1 MNKVTK
7 LSKIVLCGA
16 LVEAVVGCSQPVRFA
31 PSVLE
36 QSSLTDNVFGQT
48 PVIPEVEEPKVDP
61 FNPYKHMSDISQGD
75 DSMTPNIAA
84 DDGLNGKAVSNCER
98 QRADGSDRYEEERQA
113 ALAAAKAD
121 TSLIPVRFS
130 VSAGSAEDAIAQW
143 SHERSILRKESNG
156 VTPFYVGAAKKDS
169 AADAC
174 KWSTNCNKTAVKTN
188 HFHYIAD
195 HQQARR
201 EFIAGEKCFFTTVRA
216 IASVDDAGAV
226 TVFQEGATAPADVL
240 AVQNHSLRNL
250 YYGESY
256 EDVVDSGS
264 PRLFKKLGDGTPN
277 IVSLYVADLREN
289 VVDKSG
295 KTVSILTPEF
305 IKLSKGLT
313 RGDEVRLTFKEIF
326 SLRTIWTE
334 RDFVTNVLSS
344 QRTSKAGTLSAYEG
358 VPQLIQW
365 LVHSGVEGT
374 AMSTKYTPLVL
385 DLGVKNVRT
394 SSLEGG
400 SFFNLANI
408 QAPVTH
414 MTAWLGGNLVVRES
428 TNNVNKTH
436 FSREID
442 DGFLVVPNADGSI
455 TSSQNLFG
463 SQMKVSVNGEEK
475 TFANGF
481 ETLAALAA
489 KDCQSEDPKK
499 HYLGPWDGELYSQKI
514 KVWVDKN
521 RNAVADAG
529 EVISLADAKVA
540 AINAC
545 HVVYANEKDK
555 YGNSTELRS
564 PFLMFKQGE
573 SEVAEEELLTRLAT
587 GKDKDGQDVE
597 FRLMVDI
604 FFKAKPGVILE
615 NVDTTGLPAVG
626 GAQLAQIVQ

>member
-61 FNPYKHMSDISQGD
+61 FNPFKHMSDIHQGD
-75 DSMTPNIAA
+75 DSMTPNIAS
-84 DDGLNGKAVSNCER
+84 DNGLNGKAVSNCDR
-98 QRADGSDRYEEERQA
+98 VRADGSDRYEEERLA
-113 ALAAAKAD
+113 ALAAAKTD

-130 VSAGSAEDAIAQW
+130 VSAGSAEDSIALW
-143 SHERSILRKESNG
+143 SHQRTILRKDSNG
-156 VTPFYVGAAKKDS
+156 VTPFYVGAAKKDT
-169 AADAC
+169 DAC
-174 KWSTNCNKTAVKTN
+174 KWSTNCTKTATVTN

-195 HQQARR
+195 HQQARQ
-201 EFIAGEKCFFTTVRA
+201 EFIAGEKCFFSTVRA
-216 IASVDDAGAV
+216 IASVDDSGV
-226 TVFQEGATAPADVL
+226 MTVFASEAAAPADVL
-240 AVQNHSLRNL
+240 SLQNHSLRNL

-256 EDVVDSGS
+256 ENIVDSGS
-264 PRLFKKLGDGTPN
+264 PRLFKKLGDGAPN

-289 VVDKSG
+289 VTDKSG

-305 IKLSKGLT
+305 VKLSKSLT
-313 RGDEVRLTFKEIF
+313 RGDEVQLSFKEIF
-326 SLRTIWTE
+326 NLRTLWTE
-334 RDFVTNVLSS
+334 RDFITEVLST
-344 QRTSKAGTLSAYEG
+344 QRTSKAGAVSAYEA

-414 MTAWLGGNLVVRES
+414 MTAWLGGNLVVRASENS
-428 TNNVNKTH
+428 INAQKFT
-436 FSREID
+436 REID

-521 RNAVADAG
+521 RNAVADGG

-615 NVDTTGLPAVG
+615 NVDTTGLPAMG

>member
-61 FNPYKHMSDISQGD
+61 FNPYKHMTDIHQGD
-75 DSMTPNIAA
+75 DSMTPNIAS
-84 DDGLNGKAVSNCER
+84 DNGLNGKAVSNCDR
-98 QRADGSDRYEEERQA
+98 VRADGSDRYEEERLA

-130 VSAGSAEDAIAQW
+130 VSAGSAEDTIALW
-143 SHERSILRKESNG
+143 SHQRTILRKDSNG
-156 VTPFYVGAAKKDS
+156 VTPFYVGAAKKDT
-169 AADAC
+169 DAC
-174 KWSTNCNKTAVKTN
+174 KWSTNCTKTATVTN

-195 HQQARR
+195 HQQARQ
-201 EFIAGEKCFFTTVRA
+201 EFIAGEKCFFSTVRA
-216 IASVDDAGAV
+216 IASVDDSGV
-226 TVFQEGATAPADVL
+226 MTVFASEAAAPADVL
-240 AVQNHSLRNL
+240 SLQNHSLRNL

-256 EDVVDSGS
+256 ENIVDSGS
-264 PRLFKKLGDGTPN
+264 PRLFKKLGDGAPN

-289 VVDKSG
+289 VTDKSG

-305 IKLSKGLT
+305 VKLSKSLT
-313 RGDEVRLTFKEIF
+313 RGDEVQLSFKEIF
-326 SLRTIWTE
+326 NLRTLWTE
-334 RDFVTNVLSS
+334 RDFITEVLST
-344 QRTSKAGTLSAYEG
+344 QRTSKAGAVSAYEA

-414 MTAWLGGNLVVRES
+414 MTAWLGGNLVVRASENS
-428 TNNVNKTH
+428 INAQKFT
-436 FSREID
+436 REID

-521 RNAVADAG
+521 RNAVADGG

-615 NVDTTGLPAVG
+615 NVDTTGLPAMG

>member
-61 FNPYKHMSDISQGD
+61 FNPFKHMSDIHQGD
-75 DSMTPNIAA
+75 DSMTPNIAS
-84 DDGLNGKAVSNCER
+84 DNGLNGKAVSNCDR
-98 QRADGSDRYEEERQA
+98 VRADGSDRYEEERLA

-130 VSAGSAEDAIAQW
+130 VSAGSAEDSIALW
-143 SHERSILRKESNG
+143 SHQRTILRKDSNG
-156 VTPFYVGAAKKDS
+156 VTPFYVGAAKKDT
-169 AADAC
+169 DAC
-174 KWSTNCNKTAVKTN
+174 KWSTNCTKTATVTN

-195 HQQARR
+195 HQQARQ
-201 EFIAGEKCFFTTVRA
+201 EFIAGEKCFFSTVRA
-216 IASVDDAGAV
+216 IASVDDSGV
-226 TVFQEGATAPADVL
+226 MTVFASEAAAPADVL
-240 AVQNHSLRNL
+240 SLQNHSLRNL

-256 EDVVDSGS
+256 ENIVDSGS
-264 PRLFKKLGDGTPN
+264 PRLFKKLGDGAPN

-289 VVDKSG
+289 VTDKSG

-305 IKLSKGLT
+305 VKLSKSLT
-313 RGDEVRLTFKEIF
+313 RGDEVQLSFKEIF
-326 SLRTIWTE
+326 NLRTLWTE
-334 RDFVTNVLSS
+334 RDFITEVLST
-344 QRTSKAGTLSAYEG
+344 QRTSKAGAVSAYEA

-414 MTAWLGGNLVVRES
+414 MTAWLGGNLVVRASENS
-428 TNNVNKTH
+428 INAQKFT
-436 FSREID
+436 REID

-521 RNAVADAG
+521 RNAVADGG

-615 NVDTTGLPAVG
+615 NVDTTGLPAMG